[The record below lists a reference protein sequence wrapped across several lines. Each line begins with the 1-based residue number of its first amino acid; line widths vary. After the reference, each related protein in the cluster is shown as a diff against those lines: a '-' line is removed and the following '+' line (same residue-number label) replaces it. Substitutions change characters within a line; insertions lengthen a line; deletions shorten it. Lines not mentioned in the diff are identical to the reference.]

1 MLLLGSAKQFQ
12 QCKQCKVR
20 CYLYLWWHF
29 FVIVIGFWDQV
40 AKIEAFSKD
49 RKITKLEG
57 EQIIGIVAL

>member
-1 MLLLGSAKQFQ
+1 MNTVNSVKRAVLPLSLVA
-12 QCKQCKVR
+12 
-20 CYLYLWWHF
+20 F

-49 RKITKLEG
+49 RKITKLD